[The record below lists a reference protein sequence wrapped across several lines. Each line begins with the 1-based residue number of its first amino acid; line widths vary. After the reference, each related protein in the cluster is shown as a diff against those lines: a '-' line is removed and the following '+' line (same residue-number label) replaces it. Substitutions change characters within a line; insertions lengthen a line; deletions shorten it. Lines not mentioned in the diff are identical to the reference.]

1 MAQLT
6 LKQDAERAF
15 FLAAMMTAATE
26 ATLTRRTIWT
36 KCRNQRFFDE
46 SVRSWD
52 ADKFKRNLCVSKAT
66 FQFLCVELAPCLD
79 VPEHSRVPGSPQ

>member
-15 FLAAMMTAATE
+15 FLAAMMTATME
-26 ATLTRRTIWT
+26 ATLTRRTIWK

-52 ADKFKRNLCVSKAT
+52 ADEFKRNFRVGKAT

-79 VPEHSRVPGSPQ
+79 VPEHGRVPGSPQ

>member
-26 ATLTRRTIWT
+26 ATLTRLRTVWT
-36 KCRNQRFFDE
+36 RCRNQRFFNE

-52 ADKFKRNLCVSKAT
+52 SDEFKRNFRVSKAT
-66 FQFLCVELAPCLD
+66 FQV
-79 VPEHSRVPGSPQ
+79 VPEHGRVPGSPQ